1 MPARPDREFHLPRRS
16 RIPWWLWV
24 IAAAVHIPLVYL
36 LIWSPNPRVPTTLS
50 VRTIALGDSV
60 RAVTLPD
67 ARDRRRAAT
76 VRPTAHPAP
85 AAGPALAAPLVTPRM
100 TPAATL
106 AQAMLPAPVDTPP
119 RGGPPGIRPRFGDGR
134 LWVQPLPE
142 SPRQIASALT
152 GQSPAELADSA
163 VAKIIQS
170 YLEEMAKER
179 AESPTALPSWTT
191 KIGGKTVG
199 LDQKWI
205 YLGPLKIPTALLAL
219 LPIKLQG
226 NMSNYQFNQ
235 QLQQMRAD
243 LFEAARRSENYDEFK
258 EAVKDLHQQKEHERE
273 FKRNQRTPPDT
284 SKHG

>member
-1 MPARPDREFHLPRRS
+1 VPGRRNREFSLPHRTRV
-16 RIPWWLWV
+16 PWWLWIIV
-24 IAAAVHIPLVYL
+24 AAIHIPVLYL
-36 LIWSPNPRVPTTLS
+36 LIRSHTPGAPPIFS
-50 VRTIALGDSV
+50 VRAIALGDSV
-60 RAVTLPD
+60 RAVNLPF
-67 ARDRRRAAT
+67 ALDRRRAAPKT
-76 VRPTAHPAP
+76 LTPSRARQEAP
-85 AAGPALAAPLVTPRM
+85 AAASPQVAVSPAPVTSLAALP
-100 TPAATL
+100 
-106 AQAMLPAPVDTPP
+106 PAPVDTPP
-119 RGGPPGIRPRFGDGR
+119 RAGAPSIRPRYGDGR

-163 VAKIIQS
+163 VAKIIQT

-179 AESPTALPSWTT
+179 AESPAALPSWTT

-243 LFEAARRSENYDEFK
+243 LFEAARRSETYDEFK
-258 EAVKDLHQQKEHERE
+258 AAVKDLRQQKERERE
-273 FKRNQRTPPDT
+273 FKKNQRTRPDSGT
-284 SKHG
+284 HG

>member
-1 MPARPDREFHLPRRS
+1 MSADFELPRRNRVRWWVWGLALVVHASLVLVIVMVS
-16 RIPWWLWV
+16 RNRHLSGVVRDGLAVQLPSPGRDAPVMMDLRDPTPLNRSRATPPAS
-24 IAAAVHIPLVYL
+24 AA
-36 LIWSPNPRVPTTLS
+36 RQ
-50 VRTIALGDSV
+50 RV
-60 RAVTLPD
+60 RAASSQQP
-67 ARDRRRAAT
+67 AASSQQ
-76 VRPTAHPAP
+76 PAP
-85 AAGPALAAPLVTPRM
+85 SAIAS
-100 TPAATL
+100 AT
-106 AQAMLPAPVDTPP
+106 VDTPP
-119 RGGPPGIRPRFGDGR
+119 HSGAPSIRPRYGDGR

-142 SPRQIASALT
+142 SPRRIASALT

>member
-1 MPARPDREFHLPRRS
+1 VPAQRDRQFSLPRRT
-16 RIPWWLWV
+16 RVPWWLWA
-24 IAAAVHIPLVYL
+24 IAAAIHIPVLYL
-36 LIWSPNPRVPTTLS
+36 LIWSRGPRAPVTLFARS
-50 VRTIALGDSV
+50 IALGDSV

-67 ARDRRRAAT
+67 VRDRRRAVTAT
-76 VRPTAHPAP
+76 PAP
-85 AAGPALAAPLVTPRM
+85 
-100 TPAATL
+100 
-106 AQAMLPAPVDTPP
+106 LPAPRAASSVGAARVTPSQLPVTTLATTFPSAAVDTPP
-119 RGGPPGIRPRFGDGR
+119 HGGIPVIRPRYGDGR

-163 VAKIIQS
+163 VAKIIQT
-170 YLEEMAKER
+170 YLDEMAKER
-179 AESPTALPSWTT
+179 AENPSALPSWTT

-219 LPIKLQG
+219 LPIKAQG

-235 QLQQMRAD
+235 QLQLMRAD

-258 EAVKDLHQQKEHERE
+258 AAVKDLRQQKEQERE
-273 FKRNQRTPPDT
+273 FKRNQRTRPDSGT
-284 SKHG
+284 HG